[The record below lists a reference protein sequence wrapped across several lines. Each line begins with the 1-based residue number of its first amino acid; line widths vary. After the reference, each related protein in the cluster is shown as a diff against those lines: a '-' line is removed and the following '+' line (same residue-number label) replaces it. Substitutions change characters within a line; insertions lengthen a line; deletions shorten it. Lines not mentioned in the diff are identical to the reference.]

1 MILFELLYFVI
12 LSLSVSYM
20 WSYAS
25 IFAPVRKLT
34 AKIPYVR
41 VPMLCPDCSSFW
53 MGVLVSFL
61 YNPIVLSVNIIPLT
75 NIFCGLVTH
84 FFASFL
90 YKIKNSIEV
99 LSIPKAKN
107 QHATSSIE
115 FVN

>member
-1 MILFELLYFVI
+1 MILLELLYFVI

-25 IFAPVRKLT
+25 IFAPVRKLI

-53 MGVLVSFL
+53 IGILISLL
-61 YNPIVLSVNIIPLT
+61 YNPIILSANILLLT
-75 NIFCGLVTH
+75 NVFCGLVTH

-99 LSIPKAKN
+99 LSMPNTKN

-115 FVN
+115 FIN

>member
-1 MILFELLYFVI
+1 MILFDLLYFVI

-25 IFAPVRKLT
+25 IFAPVRKFV

-53 MGVLVSFL
+53 MGILVSFL
-61 YNPIVLSVNIIPLT
+61 YNPIVLMINIPVLT

-99 LSIPKAKN
+99 LGMSKAKY
-107 QHATSSIE
+107 QHDSSSIE
-115 FVN
+115 FIN